1 MFYGVFEQL
10 WHPGNGEARVTTSN
24 NNPETWNST
33 LQLNY
38 GFHFASYENVGKSTW
53 LHSEVFGALLMVDM
67 ETTQSAHRSKVNA
80 VGMDYLRGRCGVKWI
95 DRVRN
100 DEVRRRCGVSRSVI
114 TELDRAQL
122 RWYGHIERIPGT
134 RYTKQIY
141 QGEVVGTRPISR
153 PKKSW
158 WRAGRTE

>member
-1 MFYGVFEQL
+1 
-10 WHPGNGEARVTTSN
+10 
-24 NNPETWNST
+24 
-33 LQLNY
+33 
-38 GFHFASYENVGKSTW
+38 
-53 LHSEVFGALLMVDM
+53 
-67 ETTQSAHRSKVNA
+67 
-80 VGMDYLRGRCGVKWI
+80 MDYLRGMCGVKRI

-122 RWYGHIERIPGT
+122 RWYGHIERMPGT

-141 QGEVVGTRPISR
+141 QGEVVGTRPIGR

-158 WRAGRTE
+158 LEGVQDVLNRHRIKTSINKRAVQAKVMKLRDAQVECQDRARWRKVCSDLQ